1 MKMILPGQ
9 PHHVYQRSSDRGLLF
24 YTAADVL
31 TYFTIYMTYA
41 RLFEITVLGVCP
53 MRDHVHG
60 MIIPPSKE
68 MMAKFEGA
76 TNRAYAVEFNVDTG
90 TKGPVFEHSYSFA
103 ARKDLKRIRSS
114 IIYLYNNPVEKHLC
128 DKVIDARWNFLA
140 YGFSTNPFSE
150 PLIIR
155 KASRAMRR
163 SIEEV
168 KYMRA
173 QNKYLNQRIIHRMF
187 KSLDTRERAQLAD
200 YIVVTY
206 SAINYKK
213 LFSYWKT
220 PEIMLLAMDSTTG
233 AEYDIGEKV
242 NKALSDKAYSTIA
255 HFLEKDYGYKR
266 AKDVLILPE
275 RNRMNLLTEL
285 IIHTDVNEYQ
295 IKKFLHLDTGL

>member
-41 RLFEITVLGVCP
+41 RLFEIVVLGVCP

-76 TNRAYAVEFNVDTG
+76 TNRAYAVEFNIDTG

-103 ARKDLKRIRSS
+103 GRKDLKKIRSS

-128 DKVIDARWNFLA
+128 NNVIDARWNFLA

-155 KASRAMRR
+155 KASRP
-163 SIEEV
+163 
-168 KYMRA
+168 
-173 QNKYLNQRIIHRMF
+173 MF

-206 SAINYKK
+206 SAIDYQK

-220 PEIMLLAMDSTTG
+220 PEEMLLAMDSTTG

-242 NKALSDKAYSTIA
+242 NRTLSDKAYSTIA
-255 HFLEKDYGYKR
+255 SFLEKDCGYKR

-275 RNRMNLLTEL
+275 RNKLNLLTEL
-285 IIHTDVNEYQ
+285 LIHTDASEYQ
-295 IKKFLHLDTGL
+295 IKKFLHLDVGL

>member
-1 MKMILPGQ
+1 MKTILPGQ

-31 TYFTIYMTYA
+31 TYFTVYMTFA

-60 MIIPPSKE
+60 MIIPQSKE
-68 MMAKFEGA
+68 MMSKFEGA
-76 TNRAYAVEFNVDTG
+76 TNRAYAVEFNIDTG
-90 TKGPVFEHSYSFA
+90 TKGHLFEHSYSFA

-114 IIYLYNNPVEKHLC
+114 LIYLYNNPVEKHLC
-128 DKVIDARWNFLA
+128 NKAIDARWNFLA
-140 YGFSTNPFSE
+140 YGFSPNPFSE

-155 KASRAMRR
+155 KASTPMKKCITEVRYLR
-163 SIEEV
+163 S
-168 KYMRA
+168 
-173 QNKYLNQRIIHRMF
+173 QNKYLNQRMIHRLF
-187 KSLDTRERAQLAD
+187 KSLDSRERAQLAD
-200 YIVVTY
+200 YIVITY
-206 SAINYKK
+206 SAIDYQK

-220 PEIMLLAMDSTTG
+220 PEEMLLAMDSTTG

-242 NKALSDKAYSTIA
+242 NKTLSDTAYSTIA

-275 RNRMNLLTEL
+275 RNRMILLTEL
-285 IIHTDVNEYQ
+285 IIHTDVSEYQ
-295 IKKFLHLDTGL
+295 IKKFLHLDVGL